1 MTEPVPP
8 ALRGAYPRRASNTVR
23 PLVDGQPAFRR
34 IAEAVEAA
42 RASVWV
48 TVAFIERDLALPGAS
63 GTFFDLLDRAAAR
76 GLDVRALFWRE
87 PELDR
92 LLPGASH
99 FGGSEVERAWLA
111 ARGARFLARWDH
123 LPRYCHH
130 QKSWLIDAGRPG
142 EIAFVGGI
150 NLDHG
155 SMVPPGHPPVGGGV
169 ADDLYVNV
177 HDLYLELR
185 GPAATDVHHNFVQR
199 WNEASERD
207 RPDGVWPDAER
218 AGVLRFPAVASAPAG
233 ATPAQVTR
241 TVRPGRYRDATP
253 APGAAPFPIEA
264 GEQSVLEQYL
274 AAIDAAARTIYLES
288 QFLHSLDVLAHLEA
302 ALARGVAVAFVVPA
316 APMPDIRAARGDPRA
331 AAFFANLEVLGRHP
345 HFTLAGL
352 AASCGGGR
360 YEDVYVHAKA
370 ALVDDAWVTI
380 GSTNVASR
388 SFHADTELNM
398 SFWDVRA
405 ARALRCTLLRE
416 HLGADTASLDDR
428 AALALFRD
436 VACANRDRR
445 VRGERLQGLA
455 FALDPARYAA

>member
-8 ALRGAYPRRASNTVR
+8 ALRGAYPPRASNTVR
-23 PLVDGQPAFRR
+23 PLVDGEPAFRR

-142 EIAFVGGI
+142 EVAFVGGI

-155 SMVPPGHPPVGGGV
+155 SIVPPGHPPVGGGV
-169 ADDLYVNV
+169 THDVYVNV

-207 RPDGVWPDAER
+207 RPDGAWPDAER
-218 AGVLRFPAVASAPAG
+218 AGLLRFPAVASPPAG
-233 ATPAQVTR
+233 AATAQVTR

-253 APGAAPFPIEA
+253 APGAVPFPIEA

-274 AAIDAAARTIYLES
+274 AAIDAAARTIYLEN
-288 QFLHSLDVLAHLEA
+288 QFLHSLDVLARLEA
-302 ALARGVAVAFVVPA
+302 ALARGVAVVFLVPA
-316 APMPDIRAARGDPRA
+316 VPMPEIRTARGDPRA
-331 AAFFANLEVLGRHP
+331 AAFFAQLEVLGRHP
-345 HFTLAGL
+345 RFTLTGL

-360 YEDVYVHAKA
+360 YEDIYVHAKA
-370 ALVDDAWVTI
+370 ALVDDVWGTI

-388 SFHADTELNM
+388 SFHADTELNV
-398 SFWDVRA
+398 SFWDARA
-405 ARALRCTLLRE
+405 ARALRCSLLQE
-416 HLGADTASLDDR
+416 HLGADTTSLDDR

-436 VACANRDRR
+436 AAGTNRDRR
-445 VRGERLQGLA
+445 VRGERLHGLA